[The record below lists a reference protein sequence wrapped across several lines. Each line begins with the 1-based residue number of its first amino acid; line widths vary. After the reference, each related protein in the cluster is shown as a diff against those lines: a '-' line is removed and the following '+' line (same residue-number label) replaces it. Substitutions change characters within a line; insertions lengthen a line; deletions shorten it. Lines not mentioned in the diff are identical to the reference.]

1 MMQRSGS
8 GTIVKR
14 APKCGGEK
22 VKVTEETLRLHGTVQ
37 SLDYRKQGDEARRNI
52 EHSYDLAA
60 TQLSRKQYPLRFALA
75 KRHWKLAHTR
85 NSKAADKQPQKS
97 AACARCGMC
106 GQRSNGSLVHRSK
119 IKRRYN
125 TKPPPVPLPKINEM
139 MLSMSHGRAILC
151 IWVFTARLGILR
163 YSLFGD

>member
-1 MMQRSGS
+1 
-8 GTIVKR
+8 VK
-14 APKCGGEK
+14 AIEK
-22 VKVTEETLRLHGTVQ
+22 TLRLHGTVQ

-106 GQRSNGSLVHRSK
+106 GQRSNGSLVHRSN

-139 MLSMSHGRAILC
+139 MLSMSRGRAILC